1 MATSHYKIRVKD
13 LKQPDEFITT
23 VDRIGNYLVNNL
35 ARVIIGAVA
44 LVAVT
49 AVIFGYSFYRSHQDR
64 VAADH
69 FYEAL
74 TALNHKDY
82 KTAEEGFEALAQ
94 SGSGKLA
101 RLAPL
106 YLASAYLAENKA
118 AQARDA
124 LESYIAGSNH
134 NEFKNL
140 ALVQLGVADEN
151 LGDFKKAHDAYAQA
165 ADIAGPAKASA
176 QLGVARMLLKTG
188 DKTGAITAWRN
199 FLAENPFSPE
209 RTDVVA
215 SLAALGAAPSNP
227 TAALGAAPFDTTP
240 ARSRPTTAAKLPV
253 SR

>member
-35 ARVIIGAVA
+35 ARVMIGAVA

-69 FYEAL
+69 FYDAL

-106 YLASAYLAENKA
+106 YLASAYLAENKP
-118 AQARDA
+118 AQARAA

-188 DKTGAITAWRN
+188 DNTGAITAWRN

-215 SLAALGAAPSNP
+215 SLAALGAAP
-227 TAALGAAPFDTTP
+227 LGTTP